1 METRSVS
8 RCVAIAAHGKR
19 CQQSPFRGSPYC
31 WHHTQSRKV
40 WAPSRP
46 LSAGAT
52 RDRAARAA
60 EAAADAAPK
69 VDQEA
74 LAARL
79 ASALGP
85 DKLDELVAFLEG
97 PDDGAYLLV
106 KDDGGLLSEQS
117 TSPRPTRSRR
127 SASG

>member
-1 METRSVS
+1 METRSLS